1 MQINAFSSENIAN
14 VTTIA
19 TNDVIAL
26 SAFPTMTKRCR
37 QQFFKGAVMQI
48 EHDCGFRKY
57 PESFALQLFIILP

>member
-1 MQINAFSSENIAN
+1 MQVNVFSSENIAN

-48 EHDCGFRKY
+48 EHDCLRVSKV
-57 PESFALQLFIILP
+57 P